1 MWSGLQGFRCFAFG
15 VAPLMPEGDRKEKKE
30 GFIFNLLISNDIL
43 IEIIVGEGVWQRHE
57 TVVRYHGNHSF
68 VAQGGRRCGGC
79 GTLVLRSVTDR
90 LSGVLAGN
98 WQGG

>member
-1 MWSGLQGFRCFAFG
+1 
-15 VAPLMPEGDRKEKKE
+15 MPEEERREKKE
-30 GFIFNLLISNDIL
+30 GFVSNSLIFNDVL
-43 IEIIVGEGVWQRHE
+43 IEIVFGEEVVPRHE

-90 LSGVLAGN
+90 LSGAPAGN
-98 WQGG
+98 WQVG